1 MSQAEF
7 EDKVHF
13 YYCALLALKFAE
25 KYQAVRSPAAQRVFL
40 MRWLAKASSKR
51 LFPREAQQEILWLR
65 KTMHHG
71 GPLFDIEQLLL
82 TIYEQTRRL
91 RVEPAQA

>member
-1 MSQAEF
+1 MSQAEL

-25 KYQAVRSPAAQRVFL
+25 KYQAVRSPTAQRVFL

-51 LFPREAQQEILWLR
+51 LFPP
-65 KTMHHG
+65 G
-71 GPLFDIEQLLL
+71 GATGDPLVTENNASWRAVVR
-82 TIYEQTRRL
+82 Y
-91 RVEPAQA
+91 